1 VLFRR
6 GDFKLKAGALD
17 DRARW
22 LLGPGAEA
30 RFAALDSEL
39 TRLPARQAFPE
50 GGYFVVGCELGSEA
64 EIRAVVDAGPLGYR
78 AAMHAHA
85 DALSFTLSA
94 GGREFLVDPGGCSS
108 YGHPA
113 WRQYFRG
120 TAAHNTV
127 RVDGVDQSEPGGPSR
142 WLHKARAAC
151 SLWLS
156 SASKDT
162 FEGWHDGYMRLAD
175 PVKHR
180 RLVELDKKARRLVI
194 EDRLE
199 MEEDHEIELFFH
211 CAEGCNVTLVEG
223 GVALDSVLKI
233 LLPNAENSAV
243 QLYRGSLAPIAGWIA
258 GAGESRRPATTI
270 VWRARLV
277 GTTVL
282 RTEIAIAA
290 PA

>member
-1 VLFRR
+1 
-6 GDFKLKAGALD
+6 
-17 DRARW
+17 
-22 LLGPGAEA
+22 
-30 RFAALDSEL
+30 
-39 TRLPARQAFPE
+39 
-50 GGYFVVGCELGSEA
+50 VG
-64 EIRAVVDAGPLGYR
+64 V
-78 AAMHAHA
+78 
-85 DALSFTLSA
+85 
-94 GGREFLVDPGGCSS
+94 REFLVDPGGCSS

-127 RVDGVDQSEPGGPSR
+127 RVDGVDQSEPGGASR

-156 SASKDT
+156 SAAKDT

-180 RLVELDKKARRLVI
+180 RLVELDKKARRLLI

-199 MEEDHEIELFFH
+199 MEEDHDVELFFH
-211 CAEGCNVTLVEG
+211 CAEDCKVTPIEG

-233 LLPNAENSAV
+233 LLPGNENATV
-243 QLYRGSLAPIAGWIA
+243 QLYRASLAPIAGWVA
-258 GAGESRRPATTI
+258 GVGEGRRPATTI